1 MDMEGNNVPLKV
13 CRYSTNEQNQAT
25 GSEPDQPVCQA
36 QLADTDTDLGSKINI
51 HRKLKL
57 DFSKAFRKTI
67 IDYVSWVGSLQ
78 QPSSLP
84 A

>member
-1 MDMEGNNVPLKV
+1 MDTEDNAAPLKV

-25 GSEPDQPVCQA
+25 GSEPDQPVYQA
-36 QLADTDTDLGSKINI
+36 QLAGTDIHLGSKINT

-67 IDYVSWVGSLQ
+67 IEYVSWVGNLQ
-78 QPSSLP
+78 QPSSPP